1 MQISRVLS
9 FPLLLAV
16 LSIPQLLSSPPSQCQ
31 ADRVALLPN
40 IAALQAR
47 STAIPVQVLVQ
58 SPAETTTELQIICV
72 FQSAPE
78 NTLHGSLVEINQKL
92 QGLLEQIRNPALF
105 RGDLGE
111 TLLITPS
118 TGNLA
123 AKNLL
128 LIGLGDSET
137 SLRNAWNSSARSPI
151 ANPSASIF
159 ATHISHPRSS
169 MVAWRATR
177 PEKYHQAFMTG
188 FLRAARTE
196 RVLVG
201 VGASA
206 QEIVQNLTFLAGAA
220 HASDT
225 KQGIEAALA
234 TNGKQ

>member
-118 TGNLA
+118 TGNL
-123 AKNLL
+123 
-128 LIGLGDSET
+128 
-137 SLRNAWNSSARSPI
+137 
-151 ANPSASIF
+151 
-159 ATHISHPRSS
+159 
-169 MVAWRATR
+169 
-177 PEKYHQAFMTG
+177 
-188 FLRAARTE
+188 
-196 RVLVG
+196 
-201 VGASA
+201 
-206 QEIVQNLTFLAGAA
+206 
-220 HASDT
+220 
-225 KQGIEAALA
+225 
-234 TNGKQ
+234 